1 MPETKNK
8 VEGAVKK
15 AVGKATGNKKL
26 EAKGKAQET
35 RGKAN
40 EVQRKGKEKAS
51 VLRGKA
57 KRQASKG

>member
-15 AVGKATGNKKL
+15 AVGRATGNRKL

-40 EVQRKGKEKAS
+40 EAVRKGREKAS
-51 VLRGKA
+51 VLRNKA

>member
-1 MPETKNK
+1 MPEAKNK

-15 AVGKATGNKKL
+15 AVGKATGNRKL

-40 EVQRKGKEKAS
+40 EAVRKGKEKATA
-51 VLRGKA
+51 LRSKA